1 MRKDDPYH
9 FVRFLWMARVDL
21 KAKEE
26 ELAEY
31 VVGWRIPPETG
42 SKMHLHL
49 YNLREL
55 KLKADTLN
63 AFISLTRAVLF
74 QKECAPFTPRD
85 MELRKKIFEIYPR
98 NRPTPF
104 PFLVNDEPTFE
115 VMEEGSA

>member
-1 MRKDDPYH
+1 MRKDEPYH
-9 FVRFLWMARVDL
+9 FVRFLWAARVDL
-21 KAKEE
+21 ETKEE

-31 VVGWRIPPETG
+31 VVGWRTPPETV

-63 AFISLTRAVLF
+63 AFISLTRSVLF
-74 QKECAPFTPRD
+74 QKERAPFTPRD
-85 MELRKKIFEIYPR
+85 MELRKRILEIYPR

-104 PFLVNDEPTFE
+104 PFLINDEPKFE
-115 VMEEGSA
+115 VKEGVPA